1 MVYHEVGHHKLG
13 HLKQDKELYGLEG
26 GEANAL
32 RNDATSSDHHDDKK
46 SLNDYQRMEMEADI
60 YSVQRIIDEFG
71 DISAETAPFFEVAL
85 GHMELAS
92 LLVVAL
98 VIVKECL
105 APENLS
111 FEDMDEN
118 IYLPKYLRLVMNL
131 STMILDADSTLMNE
145 FKEVLMMVPRTRE
158 IIESE
163 IGVISMDDSSKL
175 REGLTEY
182 LKSIVVF
189 SEQTYAEIFLGT
201 IDAMAFWEDFKAA
214 KWWKRS

>member
-1 MVYHEVGHHKLG
+1 MC
-13 HLKQDKELYGLEG
+13 LKQDKELYGLEG

-71 DISAETAPFFEVAL
+71 DISAETAPFFVVAL

-92 LLVVAL
+92 LLAVAL

-163 IGVISMDDSSKL
+163 IGVISMDDPSKL

-201 IDAMAFWEDFKAA
+201 INAMAFWEDFKAA

>member
-1 MVYHEVGHHKLG
+1 
-13 HLKQDKELYGLEG
+13 
-26 GEANAL
+26 
-32 RNDATSSDHHDDKK
+32 
-46 SLNDYQRMEMEADI
+46 MEADI

-92 LLVVAL
+92 LLAVAL

-163 IGVISMDDSSKL
+163 IGVISMDDPSKL

-201 IDAMAFWEDFKAA
+201 INAMAFWEDFKAA

>member
-1 MVYHEVGHHKLG
+1 
-13 HLKQDKELYGLEG
+13 
-26 GEANAL
+26 
-32 RNDATSSDHHDDKK
+32 
-46 SLNDYQRMEMEADI
+46 
-60 YSVQRIIDEFG
+60 
-71 DISAETAPFFEVAL
+71 
-85 GHMELAS
+85 
-92 LLVVAL
+92 
-98 VIVKECL
+98 
-105 APENLS
+105 
-111 FEDMDEN
+111 
-118 IYLPKYLRLVMNL
+118 MNL

-163 IGVISMDDSSKL
+163 IGVISMDDPSKL

-201 IDAMAFWEDFKAA
+201 INAMAFWEDFKAA